1 MDFQTSDKMRL
12 NYHKYGKGQ
21 PLVFIHGYSGYQEI
35 WTMQIDFFVNHGY
48 QVITYDQRNHGAS
61 QFDPNLTDFN
71 VLIRDLKELI
81 IGLKLDQPILIGH
94 SMGAAVVYGFIGK
107 YASMIK
113 AAVAVDESPKMIGT
127 PDFPYGFMNAT
138 RINYKEK
145 LAQLGKVRE
154 TLHGVAPKCRQAVKN
169 ARAQFPFNWEGN
181 QKLLYGHVHEDWRQN
196 LINATLP
203 VLLVTANQSPFYN
216 GKWADVMVKQNP
228 KYLKHVAIDQSGHC
242 VMAEQPAEFNQ
253 TVLKFIT
260 ALS

>member
-1 MDFQTSDKMRL
+1 MGFQTSDKMRL

-138 RINYKEK
+138 
-145 LAQLGKVRE
+145 
-154 TLHGVAPKCRQAVKN
+154 
-169 ARAQFPFNWEGN
+169 
-181 QKLLYGHVHEDWRQN
+181 
-196 LINATLP
+196 
-203 VLLVTANQSPFYN
+203 
-216 GKWADVMVKQNP
+216 
-228 KYLKHVAIDQSGHC
+228 
-242 VMAEQPAEFNQ
+242 
-253 TVLKFIT
+253 
-260 ALS
+260 